1 MCAGGNDGE
10 DSCNGD
16 SGGGLFSNILE
27 GKAGVENDGRVK
39 NDRWEVVGIV
49 SYGSSRCGD
58 GNPGIYTRVSQYIQ
72 WIKQTMS
79 RMR

>member
-10 DSCNGD
+10 DSCRGD

>member
-1 MCAGGNDGE
+1 MCAGGNSGE
-10 DSCNGD
+10 DSCSGD